1 MPVETTATADF
12 VTGVGSG
19 EIASE
24 PRQSANGLGARPG
37 SRCVQRVERM
47 DYTLTWEEPWGLHVH
62 VRGVLTPKEFFD
74 ATAIGTQD
82 PRFVDLRYVILN
94 YLDVTCHS
102 FDVHDMAE
110 LAQANAILLGAMTSN
125 PDIVAVVVAPPE
137 ILELTRLMATITHMR
152 WRVGYFESELKG
164 FDWLSAQSIVF
175 RQRGR

>member
-1 MPVETTATADF
+1 
-12 VTGVGSG
+12 
-19 EIASE
+19 
-24 PRQSANGLGARPG
+24 
-37 SRCVQRVERM
+37 M

-62 VRGVLTPKEFFD
+62 VRGALTPKEFFE
-74 ATAIGTQD
+74 ATAVGTQD

-94 YLDVTCHS
+94 YLDVTSSS
-102 FDVHDMAE
+102 FDVHDPAE

-137 ILELTRLMATITHMR
+137 ILELTRSMATITNMR

-175 RQRGR
+175 RQRRR